1 LGFGARQDHS
11 AEIEMGKNVSDE
23 RNAEQAAYWNGPVG
37 KRRTDRQHLQ
47 DQMLAPVSAVLFERA
62 AIARGESVLD
72 IGCGCG
78 DTTIEIAKRV
88 GPKGRA
94 LGLDISA
101 VMLARARERTP
112 ADAPIAFVEGDATTY
127 VFTPAFSAD
136 LLFSRFG
143 VMFFAEP
150 VRAFANMRVGLKRG
164 GRVVFACWREPPQN
178 PWMLVPLQAAAR
190 HVPPLPEV
198 GPEDP
203 GPFAFASQERV
214 QRILT
219 EAGFSEI
226 VLVVVDLSLD
236 LAVGRG
242 LEAAVENVT
251 KIGPVSRAL
260 QEKPAELVA
269 AARESVREALAP
281 FEKGNAVALAGAI
294 WLTTARA

>member
-1 LGFGARQDHS
+1 
-11 AEIEMGKNVSDE
+11 MGKNVPDE

-37 KRRTDRQHLQ
+37 KRWTDRQHLQ
-47 DQMLAPVSAVLFERA
+47 DQMLAPVSAVLFDRA
-62 AIARGESVLD
+62 AIASGESVLD

-78 DTTIEIAKRV
+78 DTTIEIAKRI
-88 GPKGRA
+88 GPKARA

-127 VFTPAFSAD
+127 AFTPAFSAD

-143 VMFFAEP
+143 VMFFGEP
-150 VRAFANMRVGLKRG
+150 VRGFANMRVGLKRG
-164 GRVVFACWREPPQN
+164 GRVVFACWREPRQN
-178 PWMLVPLQAAAR
+178 PWMMVPLQAAAR

-198 GPEDP
+198 GPDDP

-219 EAGFSEI
+219 EAGFSEV
-226 VLVVVDLSLD
+226 VLSAVDLSLD

-260 QEKPAELVA
+260 QDQPAELVT
-269 AARESVREALAP
+269 AARERSATR
-281 FEKGNAVALAGAI
+281 
-294 WLTTARA
+294 